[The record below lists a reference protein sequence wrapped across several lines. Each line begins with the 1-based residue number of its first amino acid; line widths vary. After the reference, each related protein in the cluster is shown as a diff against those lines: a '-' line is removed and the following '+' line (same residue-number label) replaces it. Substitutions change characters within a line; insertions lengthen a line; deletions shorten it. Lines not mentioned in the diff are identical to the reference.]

1 MAQGSGS
8 DASRLTTADRIV
20 LGGAGIFFVWSL
32 IPVWYRCCSVL
43 GLEVDVASVSGFR
56 GVTAI
61 ASLLALVAAIEIV
74 LREVAN
80 VRYSLPAKP
89 GLIHVGVA
97 ILGLVF
103 TALGLVSKPAGSSVS
118 WGLFIGL
125 LLALVWAYG
134 AYMMYTEPEAPPT
147 EPPSAGSG
155 GFTG

>member
-1 MAQGSGS
+1 MAQGSGL
-8 DASRLTTADRIV
+8 DASRLTTADKIV

-43 GLEVDVASVSGFR
+43 GFEVDVASLNGFR

-61 ASLLALVAAIEIV
+61 AALLALVGAVEV
-74 LREVAN
+74 GLRKVAN
-80 VRYSLPAKP
+80 VPYSLPAKA
-89 GLIHVGVA
+89 GLLHVGVA

-103 TALGLVSKPAGSSVS
+103 TVLGLVSKPAGSSAS

-134 AYMMYTEPEAPPT
+134 AYMMYSEPEASPM
-147 EPPSAGSG
+147 EPPGPGG

>member
-1 MAQGSGS
+1 MAQGSGL
-8 DASRLTTADRIV
+8 DASRLTTADKIV

-32 IPVWYRCCSVL
+32 VPTWYRCCSFL
-43 GLEVDVASVSGFR
+43 GVEVDLATVNGFR

-61 ASLLALVAAIEIV
+61 AALLALVAAVEIV
-74 LREVAN
+74 LRKMAN

-89 GLIHVGVA
+89 GLLHVGVA

-103 TALGLVSKPAGSSVS
+103 TVLGLLSKPAGSSVS

-134 AYMMYTEPEAPPT
+134 AYMMYSEPEAPPM
-147 EPPSAGSG
+147 EPPAGPG
-155 GFTG
+155 AGFTG